1 MSNPEETLRS
11 VVLGPVAAD
20 TPEGLARLAFWRDAT
35 GGKGAPTPE
44 IELQLAMDIMALF
57 GKVPAA
63 RLLSRRGPMLDRAA
77 STLRADAA
85 PAPQG
90 MRHPARQG
98 DFDRGQ
104 VRLPFA
110 GFFAVEEFDM
120 VFRQFDGSL
129 SQPVSREV
137 FIGCDA
143 VTVLP
148 YDPQRDRVLVIE
160 QVRTGPMARGDA
172 NPWQLEAV
180 AGRIDAGETP
190 EIAARREAV
199 EEAGLKLGRLEF
211 VAGYYPSTAAF
222 SEYLFSYIG
231 LCDLPD
237 GVAGVYGL
245 AEEAENIRGHLLPLT
260 ELITRMDAGEI
271 GNAPL
276 ILSAQWLLRHRSRLR
291 ADAGVLGI

>member
-1 MSNPEETLRS
+1 MASWSRVS
-11 VVLGPVAAD
+11 
-20 TPEGLARLAFWRDAT
+20 
-35 GGKGAPTPE
+35 GG
-44 IELQLAMDIMALF
+44 
-57 GKVPAA
+57 V
-63 RLLSRRGPMLDRAA
+63 
-77 STLRADAA
+77 
-85 PAPQG
+85 
-90 MRHPARQG
+90 RHPARPG
-98 DFDRGQ
+98 DFDRGV
-104 VRLPFA
+104 VRQPFA

-120 VFRQFDGSL
+120 VFRRFDGSL

-148 YDPQRDRVLVIE
+148 YDPLRDRVLVIE

-190 EIAARREAV
+190 EVAARREAV
-199 EEAGLKLGRLEF
+199 EEAGLHMGRLEF

-237 GVAGVYGL
+237 GVAGVFG
-245 AEEAENIRGHLLPLT
+245 AEEEAEDIRGVLLSFG
-260 ELITRMDAGEI
+260 ELIAALAGGEI
-271 GNAPL
+271 ANAPL
-276 ILSAQWLLRHRSRLR
+276 ILTVLWLQRERGRLR
-291 ADAGVLGI
+291 LA